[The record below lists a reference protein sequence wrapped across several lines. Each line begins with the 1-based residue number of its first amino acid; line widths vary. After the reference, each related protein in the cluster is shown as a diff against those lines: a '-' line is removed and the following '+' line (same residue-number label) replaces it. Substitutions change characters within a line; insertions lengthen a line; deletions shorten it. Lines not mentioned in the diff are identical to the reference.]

1 MLKHKTKRKG
11 GAEKLR
17 EKKKQ
22 ALEAD
27 ATKCVKLDVLFA
39 GTSAKAESST
49 GLTAVFSKPY
59 GFAVDAGCGTGQN
72 TRILAPYFKK
82 VLGIDISEAQIE
94 EAKKATVSPN
104 VTYSICPA
112 EEVSV
117 GDASVDLL
125 TSSIAAHYFTIEPFL
140 KEVDRILKPGG
151 CLAIFTFLP
160 SIEVH
165 YNDCSEQMTQV
176 FAEMEA
182 SLAPYEHEKIKHLR
196 NGYKE
201 MYESIPYTD
210 KRRIENIE
218 TKIRMPL
225 ARLLGFI
232 QTYPMYPIYLQTK
245 PEEAKEMMRTAE
257 ERFLWVMGT
266 SSRETE
272 VEVWLQNVL
281 ILASKPQ

>member
-1 MLKHKTKRKG
+1 MLTREFEGKDQAFDYQKFRFEPSQEIINLVFGYVDKRF
-11 GAEKLR
+11 
-17 EKKKQ
+17 
-22 ALEAD
+22 
-27 ATKCVKLDVLFA
+27 T
-39 GTSAKAESST
+39 
-49 GLTAVFSKPY
+49 KPY
-59 GFAVDAGCGTGQN
+59 GFAVDVGCGTGQN
-72 TRILAPYFKK
+72 TRIIAPFFKK
-82 VLGIDISEAQIE
+82 VLAIDISEAQIK
-94 EAKKATVSPN
+94 EAKKAPVSPN
-104 VTYSICPA
+104 VTYSVCPA
-112 EEVSV
+112 EEVAV

-125 TSSIAAHYFTIEPFL
+125 TASIAAHYFTIEPFL

-165 YNDCSEQMTQV
+165 YKDCSEQMTQV
-176 FAEMEA
+176 FADMEA
-182 SLAPYEHEKIKHLR
+182 SLAPYEHEKAQHLR

-210 KRRIENIE
+210 KRRIENIVN
-218 TKIRMPL
+218 KIRMPL

-232 QTYPMYPIYLQTK
+232 QTYPMYPIYLKAK

-257 ERFLWVMGT
+257 ERFLQLMGT
-266 SSRETE
+266 SSSETE